1 MTSAEPAGGSE
12 TNESRTVVLLAVIE
26 AISKVASFVMFM
38 FVTRELTVAEFG
50 LFSWALALSLLPVAF
65 AVWGFG
71 ATVLQHGPSNRQQ
84 VPALLTEAVLWRLI
98 LSVPVILLLA
108 LPIWGQPEYRL
119 GLVLV
124 GIACLADTFNE
135 LIRAAAGSIMRQR
148 AVAYNLL
155 GQRIAVAI
163 LVIVAVHK
171 WPSAT
176 ALAAAYCL
184 GTVLG
189 VIAMFVS
196 AARIGLLPRPS
207 LVTREG
213 MRNMWRRSH
222 AVGFA
227 GVLGTLTFR
236 SDTVLLGWLST
247 LTATGVYAAGYRL
260 FESSLFLLYA
270 LVRVSTPK
278 MSASRDKSALLRLV
292 SLTPTIALCAFIPY
306 VAVLVARGG
315 DVMTLVFGSQYGGV
329 DSKLTMALLGL
340 SLVPY
345 AIQFLSQSA
354 LISRKFNRS
363 VLIGAIVVLVV
374 NVGFNAAFIPPW
386 GPVGAAAGTLVAML
400 VAWGYLRWRVG
411 REIGPAPLWP
421 WVWPAFLAGALT
433 VPVLIFV
440 PNVLVA
446 SVLGGVVYVGLWML
460 LYRTLRPD
468 LFGMAMKTVKR

>member
-1 MTSAEPAGGSE
+1 MASKESPVDSE
-12 TNESRTVVLLAVIE
+12 ANESRTVLLLAVIE

-98 LSVPVILLLA
+98 LSVPVIVLLA

-155 GQRIAVAI
+155 GQRIVVAI
-163 LVIVAVHK
+163 LVVAAVHK
-171 WPSAT
+171 WPTAT

-189 VIAMFVS
+189 VLAMFVS
-196 AARIGLLPRPS
+196 AARIGLMPRLS

-247 LTATGVYAAGYRL
+247 LTATGIYAAGYRL

-278 MSASRDKSALLRLV
+278 MSASKDRSALLRLV

-306 VAVLVARGG
+306 VVVLVVRGG
-315 DVMTLVFGSQYGGV
+315 DVMTLVFGSQYGGL
-329 DSKLTMALLGL
+329 DSKWTMALLGL

-363 VLIGAIVVLVV
+363 VLIGAVVALLV
-374 NVGFNAAFIPPW
+374 NVGFNVAFIPPW
-386 GPVGAAAGTLVAML
+386 GAVGAAGGTLVAML
-400 VAWGYLRWRVG
+400 VAWWYLRRRVH
-411 REIGPAPLWP
+411 REIGPAPILP
-421 WVWPAFLAGALT
+421 WVWPALVAGLLT
-433 VPVLIFV
+433 VPVLLFV
-440 PNVLVA
+440 SSVLVA
-446 SVLGGVVYVGLWML
+446 AVAAGLFYLGLWAL
-460 LYRTLRPD
+460 FYRVLRPE
-468 LFGMAMKTVKR
+468 LFGLAMKAVRR